1 MNSHVQLQLKSIAKY
16 SFPANFLGIEPVCI
30 AVAKEPP
37 SFFRHQ
43 PVVAKAIV
51 SRTSF
56 VKDVDRKVLL
66 VCTVK

>member
-1 MNSHVQLQLKSIAKY
+1 M
-16 SFPANFLGIEPVCI
+16 CT

-66 VCTVK
+66 VCTVE